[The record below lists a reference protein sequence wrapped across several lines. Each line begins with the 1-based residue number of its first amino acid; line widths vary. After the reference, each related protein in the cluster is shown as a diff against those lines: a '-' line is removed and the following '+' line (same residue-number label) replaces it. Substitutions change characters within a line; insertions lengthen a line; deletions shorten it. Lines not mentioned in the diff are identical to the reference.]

1 MLKLINHHF
10 IMNKHLSAF
19 LLIPILLLFTAVTS
33 SSAQDSLATVD
44 KSLAG
49 QYREIIQKS
58 KNNAQGFKIVNPARL
73 SSFNKSFSDS
83 LRQTRRNLTEAQNKI
98 AAQSKTISSLQGDV
112 STKDKSLAESRAR
125 VDDISLLG
133 ISVSKSTYNWIM
145 WGLVILLGAGFAFVL
160 FQSGGYRKEARYR
173 IKLFSELS
181 DEFQQFKTK
190 SNDKEKRLAR
200 ELQTEKN
207 RVDELL
213 KR

>member
-1 MLKLINHHF
+1 
-10 IMNKHLSAF
+10 MNKQLFTF
-19 LLIPILLLFTAVTS
+19 LLIPVLLLTAGIFS
-33 SSAQDSLATVD
+33 ASAQDTTATVD
-44 KSLAG
+44 KSLSG

-58 KNNAQGFKIVNPARL
+58 KNDARGFKVVNPARL

-83 LRQTRRNLTEAQNKI
+83 LRQTRRALAEAQNKI
-98 AAQSKTISSLQGDV
+98 TAQNKTISSLQADV
-112 STKDKSLAESRAR
+112 NTKDKSLTESRAM

-133 ISVSKSTYNWIM
+133 IPVNKSTYNWIM
-145 WGLVILLGAGFAFVL
+145 WGLVILLGAGFAFVV
-160 FQSGGYRKEARYR
+160 FQSAGYRKEARYR
-173 IKLFSELS
+173 IKLFSDLS
-181 DEFQQFKTK
+181 EEFQQHKIK

>member
-1 MLKLINHHF
+1 
-10 IMNKHLSAF
+10 MNKQLFTF
-19 LLIPILLLFTAVTS
+19 LLLLLFLLPGTTLLK
-33 SSAQDSLATVD
+33 AQDTLTSAD

-58 KNNAQGFKIVNPARL
+58 KNNDQGFKIVNPARL
-73 SSFNKSFSDS
+73 SDFNKNFSDS
-83 LRQTRRNLTEAQNKI
+83 LRQTRSRLTEAQNKI
-98 AAQSKTISSLQGDV
+98 ASQTKTINALQADLAG
-112 STKDKSLAESRAR
+112 KDKSLTESRSL
-125 VDDISLLG
+125 VDGINLLG
-133 ISVSKSTYNWIM
+133 IVVSKSTYHWIM
-145 WGLVILLGAGFAFVL
+145 WGLVILLGAVLAFVV
-160 FQSGGYRKEARYR
+160 FRSGGYRREARYR
-173 IKLFSELS
+173 TKLFSELS

>member
-1 MLKLINHHF
+1 
-10 IMNKHLSAF
+10 MNKQLFTF
-19 LLIPILLLFTAVTS
+19 LLIPVLLLTS
-33 SSAQDSLATVD
+33 GITSAAQDTSTTVD

-58 KNNAQGFKIVNPARL
+58 KNDARGFKIVNPSRL
-73 SSFNKSFSDS
+73 SSFNKSFADS
-83 LRQTRRNLTEAQNKI
+83 LRQTRRSLSEARNKI
-98 AAQSKTISSLQGDV
+98 AAQSKTITSLQADV
-112 STKDKSLAESRAR
+112 SSKEKSLTESRAM

-133 ISVSKSTYNWIM
+133 IQVSKSTYNWIM
-145 WGLVILLGAGFAFVL
+145 WGLVILLGAGFAFVV
-160 FQSGGYRKEARYR
+160 FQSAGYRKEARYR

-181 DEFQQFKTK
+181 DEFQQHKTK

>member
-1 MLKLINHHF
+1 
-10 IMNKHLSAF
+10 MNKQLFTF
-19 LLIPILLLFTAVTS
+19 LLIPVLFFTS
-33 SSAQDSLATVD
+33 GITSASAQDTSATVD

-58 KNNAQGFKIVNPARL
+58 KNDARGFKVVNPSRL

-83 LRQTRRNLTEAQNKI
+83 LRQTRRNLSEARNKI
-98 AAQSKTISSLQGDV
+98 AAQSKTITSLQTDV
-112 STKDKSLAESRAR
+112 SSKEKSLTESRAM

-133 ISVSKSTYNWIM
+133 IAVSKSTYNWIM
-145 WGLVILLGAGFAFVL
+145 WGLVILLGASFAFVV
-160 FQSGGYRKEARYR
+160 FQSAGYRKEARYR

>member
-1 MLKLINHHF
+1 
-10 IMNKHLSAF
+10 MNKQ
-19 LLIPILLLFTAVTS
+19 LFTFLIIPVVLFTTVF
-33 SSAQDSLATVD
+33 SSANAQDTSATVD

-58 KNNAQGFKIVNPARL
+58 KNDARGFKVVNPARL

-83 LRQTRRNLTEAQNKI
+83 LRQTRRDLATAQNKI
-98 AAQSKTISSLQGDV
+98 AAQNKTISSLQADV
-112 STKDKSLAESRAR
+112 SSKDKSLNESRAM

-133 ISVSKSTYNWIM
+133 IPVSKSTYNWIM
-145 WGLVILLGAGFAFVL
+145 WGLVILLGASLAFVV
-160 FQSGGYRKEARYR
+160 FQSAGYRREARYR

-181 DEFQQFKTK
+181 DEFQQHKTK